1 VDTHRAADF
10 TEEVVRVVTGFLGG
24 APTVA
29 TTATLAVMA
38 AATTGTAGEAMEAD
52 GTVDTGV
59 SVSALAGIVLGIL
72 GEVTTPAIT
81 ITGIMATPITDTIPT
96 PTVLTP
102 MVHTEGAWPHIF
114 AGEGTGGMGPGGIF
128 MHRPESMRPR
138 ELLHQPELL
147 RRRELLRLC
156 KFLPLMVNGT
166 ALFIEGR
173 EV

>member
-1 VDTHRAADF
+1 M
-10 TEEVVRVVTGFLGG
+10 VTGFLGG

-81 ITGIMATPITDTIPT
+81 ITDIMETPITDTIPT

-114 AGEGTGGMGPGGIF
+114 AGEGTGVMGRGGIF
-128 MHRPESMRPR
+128 MHRPESMHPR
-138 ELLHQPELL
+138 EPMRPPEPMHPREFLHQPELL
-147 RRRELLRLC
+147 RLR

-166 ALFIEGR
+166 ASVTDTR
-173 EV
+173 KV

>member
-1 VDTHRAADF
+1 
-10 TEEVVRVVTGFLGG
+10 VVTGFLGG

-81 ITGIMATPITDTIPT
+81 ITDIMATPITDTIPT

-128 MHRPESMRPR
+128 MHRHQPEPMRPR
-138 ELLHQPELL
+138 EPMHP
-147 RRRELLRLC
+147 RE
-156 KFLPLMVNGT
+156 FMPLMVNGT
-166 ALFIEGR
+166 AL
-173 EV
+173 VTDTWMV